1 MSTPT
6 GGPTNPID
14 AYAPKTPR
22 TAPAQRADVAISEDV
37 AALESKPSSHD
48 PDGSLEPARPQDHR
62 PRQPAANRRDAG
74 MSDLRRL
81 EATLRWIQR
90 EEAAA
95 RIPRAAQLA
104 SVPGLARADIGGRPR
119 GDESSEF
126 RLPRSLE
133 PERMSPPP
141 SRSRRPGLRA
151 SLIFLVAIILAAPSG
166 YYLWRGYWSPP
177 SHSDTC
183 AARRGGSERRGG
195 KGTKLVPKGR
205 DARLAGRKTA
215 RPSGKSLARAR
226 AAAPDCQDL
235 FRSGRAG

>member
-95 RIPRAAQLA
+95 RIPRAAQK
-104 SVPGLARADIGGRPR
+104 
-119 GDESSEF
+119 
-126 RLPRSLE
+126 
-133 PERMSPPP
+133 PERMSRPQGRTALGSALRSSFW
-141 SRSRRPGLRA
+141 SRSSWRRRA
-151 SLIFLVAIILAAPSG
+151 DITFGGDIG
-166 YYLWRGYWSPP
+166 
-177 SHSDTC
+177 
-183 AARRGGSERRGG
+183 ARPRTPR
-195 KGTKLVPKGR
+195 
-205 DARLAGRKTA
+205 AGRKWPHSRSKATRRA
-215 RPSGKSLARAR
+215 RPSGARSSRAR
-226 AAAPDCQDL
+226 
-235 FRSGRAG
+235 RRKRAIT